1 LVLICRGLGDAAGR
15 TLQPRAYRG
24 RKRKPIALEGAIVGT
39 AGGTTLLGGIL
50 SGLTMSGGIPDVYL
64 GDVAGAL
71 RRGDS
76 SPIRRVPGGAGAD
89 AVWVWRSVGRV
100 GGFLGDAG
108 AGGQLIGDDPGLA
121 DGKKIKIVI

>member
-1 LVLICRGLGDAAGR
+1 
-15 TLQPRAYRG
+15 
-24 RKRKPIALEGAIVGT
+24 
-39 AGGTTLLGGIL
+39 
-50 SGLTMSGGIPDVYL
+50 MSGGIP
-64 GDVAGAL
+64 
-71 RRGDS
+71 
-76 SPIRRVPGGAGAD
+76 PGGAGAD